1 VEFDFLP
8 KLPSS
13 NLDDRTFD
21 DLVEEC
27 IMRIPRY
34 CPEWTDHNLS
44 DPGITLVELFAWL
57 TDQMLLRFN
66 QVPRKN
72 YVAFLELLGI
82 RLQPPAPARTHLTFY
97 LSSDLPETYTIP
109 EGIEVSTVRTEITEA
124 ITFSTDSPL
133 IIAKPRLQHILCAL
147 TQEEIPQSLRER
159 ITSTWNR
166 QSDAFWE
173 GSEQPIFEEEPL
185 PGNCFYL
192 VINSDDPLD
201 GNVLEITIQ
210 AASATPTG
218 INPNQPPRRWEAWDG
233 NKWQDVLL
241 KEVDDKTRGFSF
253 YEIAQEGSNPE
264 QGTEIRLHLPQSWPV
279 TNFISYRGRWIRCVL
294 TPLEAN
300 NPGYNRPPRIAGLGV
315 RAVGGTIRAS
325 QSDLIEDE
333 RLGISNGR
341 PGQVFQLQQPPILE
355 RRASEY
361 ILVIPPNGLPQK
373 WEEVRDF
380 ADSNSQSLHYII
392 DSISGTVQF
401 GPLIREP
408 SQLKSETQV
417 RARIQQPR
425 PEDTFFQARN
435 LENNLEHQ
443 YGAVPPHGSE
453 IFMVSYRTGGGRQGN
468 VQANSLQFLKSAV
481 PYVDS
486 VINHQGAI
494 NGADAESLEQAVIKA
509 PRILRSRDRAVTV
522 EDFEVLA
529 QIAGQGAIA
538 RVHCLPA
545 NANRQA
551 GTVTLLVVPNFNT
564 DAIAEGGSSTIAQG
578 QGLSP
583 NKFDLSSALQEQV
596 LRYLDE
602 RRLLGVQVQLQQP
615 EYMGVCVQ
623 TEIGLEPAYDNSLAR
638 EEILR
643 AIRISLYK
651 FLNPLTGGIE
661 GKGWVL
667 GRPLYESDIVALLQ
681 QARGVRYLGPVL
693 LFAIRKQGDTW
704 RRQPSPERVIDPGVH
719 GLICSWA
726 DNNLRSNHIVNI
738 LNRN

>member
-1 VEFDFLP
+1 MEFDFLP

-44 DPGITLVELFAWL
+44 DPGITLIELFAWL

-82 RLQPPAPARTHLTFY
+82 RLQPPAPARTNLTFY

-109 EGIEVSTVRTEITEA
+109 AGIEVATVRTQTTEA

-133 IIAKPRLQHILCAL
+133 VIAKPRLQHFL
-147 TQEEIPQSLRER
+147 TATTVEKIPQSLRER
-159 ITSTWNR
+159 VTSTWNR
-166 QSDAFWE
+166 QSESFWE

-185 PGNCFYL
+185 PGNCFYI

-201 GNVLEITIQ
+201 GNVVEVTVQ
-210 AASATPTG
+210 GASATPTG

-233 NKWQDVLL
+233 SEWQPVLL
-241 KEVDDKTRGFSF
+241 KEVDDQTRGFSF
-253 YEIAQEGSNPE
+253 YEIAQQGSYPE
-264 QGTEIRLHLPQSWPV
+264 QGAPIKLHLPQNWPV
-279 TNFISYRGRWIRCVL
+279 TNFISYRGRWIRCLL
-294 TPLEAN
+294 TPLDAN
-300 NPGYNRPPRIAGLGV
+300 NAGYNRPPRIIGLGV
-315 RAVGGTIRAS
+315 RTVGGTVRAS
-325 QSDLIEDE
+325 QSYLIEDE
-333 RLGISNGR
+333 RLGISNGK
-341 PGQVFQLQQPPILE
+341 PGQFFQLQQPPILE
-355 RRASEY
+355 RRSEEY
-361 ILVIPPNGLPQK
+361 ILVIPPNGLPQR

-380 ADSNSQSLHYII
+380 ADSNSRSLHYII
-392 DSISGTVQF
+392 DSITGAVQF

-408 SQLKSETQV
+408 NQLKNETQV

-425 PEDTFFQARN
+425 PEDTFVQVRDIEDNSF
-435 LENNLEHQ
+435 EHQ
-443 YGAVPPHGSE
+443 YGAIPTRGSE
-453 IFMVSYRTGGGRQGN
+453 VRMVSYRTGGGRQGN
-468 VQANSLQFLKSAV
+468 VQENSLQFLKSAV
-481 PYVDS
+481 PYVES

-494 NGADAESLEQAVIKA
+494 NGADAESLEQAVIRA

-522 EDFEVLA
+522 EDFEALS

-538 RVHCLPA
+538 RVRCLPA
-545 NANRQA
+545 EMNRQA
-551 GTVTLLVVPNFNT
+551 GTVSLLIVPNYNT
-564 DAIAEGGSSTIAQG
+564 DAIAQG

-583 NKFDLSSALQEQV
+583 DKFDLSPALKEQV

-615 EYMGVCVQ
+615 EYMGVSVQ
-623 TEIGLEPAYDNSLAR
+623 TEIALEPAYDNPRAR

-643 AIRISLYK
+643 TIRLSLYK

-661 GKGWVL
+661 EKGWAF

-681 QARGVRYLGPVL
+681 QSRGVRYLGPVL
-693 LFAIRKQGDTW
+693 LFPIRKQGDTW
-704 RRQPSPERVIDPGVH
+704 RRQPSPERVIDPGVQ

-726 DNNLRSNHIVNI
+726 DSNLRSNHVVNV
-738 LNRN
+738 LNR

>member
-1 VEFDFLP
+1 MEFNFLP

-82 RLQPPAPARTHLTFY
+82 RLQPPASARTNLTFY
-97 LSSDLPETYTIP
+97 LSCDLPETYTIP
-109 EGIEVSTVRTEITEA
+109 QGIEVSTVRTETTEA

-133 IIAKPRLQHILCAL
+133 VIARPRLQHFLTAL
-147 TQEEIPQSLRER
+147 TVEEMPQSLRER
-159 ITSTWNR
+159 VTNTWNR

-173 GSEQPIFEEEPL
+173 GSEQPIFEEEPS

-201 GNVLEITIQ
+201 GNVLEITVQ
-210 AASATPTG
+210 GGSATPTG

-233 NKWQDVLL
+233 EKWQPVLL

-253 YEIAQEGSNPE
+253 YEIAQQGSHPE
-264 QGTEIRLHLPQSWPV
+264 QGAEVRLHLPQNWPA
-279 TNFISYRGRWIRCVL
+279 TNFTSYRGRWIRCFL
-294 TPLEAN
+294 TPLDAN
-300 NPGYNRPPRIAGLGV
+300 NSGYNRPPRITGLGV
-315 RAVGGTIRAS
+315 RAVGGTVRAS
-325 QSDLIEDE
+325 QNNLIEDE
-333 RLGISNGR
+333 RLGLSNGK
-341 PGQVFQLQQPPILE
+341 PGQLFRLQQPPILE
-355 RRASEY
+355 RRDSEY

-373 WEEVRDF
+373 WQEVRDF

-392 DSISGTVQF
+392 DSIDGTVQF

-408 SQLKSETQV
+408 SQLKNETQV

-425 PEDTFFQARN
+425 PEDTFVQVRDI
-435 LENNLEHQ
+435 ENNNFDHQ
-443 YGAVPPHGSE
+443 YGAVPPRSSE
-453 IFMVSYRTGGGRQGN
+453 IRMVSYRTGGGRQGN
-468 VQANSLQFLKSAV
+468 VQGNSLQFLKSAV

-529 QIAGQGAIA
+529 QQAGQGAIA
-538 RVHCLPA
+538 RVRCLPA
-545 NANRQA
+545 DANRQA
-551 GTVTLLVVPNFNT
+551 GTVSLLIVPNFNT
-564 DAIAEGGSSTIAQG
+564 DAIAQG

-583 NKFDLSSALQEQV
+583 DRFDLSPALQEQV

-615 EYMGVCVQ
+615 EYIGVCVQ
-623 TEIGLEPAYDNSLAR
+623 SEIGLEPAYDNPLAR

-643 AIRISLYK
+643 TIRISLYK

-661 GKGWVL
+661 GKGWAF

-693 LFAIRKQGDTW
+693 LFPIRKQGDTW
-704 RRQPSPERVIDPGVH
+704 RRQPSPERVIDPGVQ

-726 DNNLRSNHIVNI
+726 DNNLRSNHVVNI
-738 LNRN
+738 LNR

>member
-1 VEFDFLP
+1 MEFDFLP
-8 KLPSS
+8 NLPSS

-44 DPGITLVELFAWL
+44 DPGITLIELFAWL

-82 RLQPPAPARTHLTFY
+82 RLQPPAPAHTNLTFY
-97 LSSDLPETYTIP
+97 LSSDLPETYTISA
-109 EGIEVSTVRTEITEA
+109 GIEVSTVRTETTEA
-124 ITFSTDSPL
+124 ITFSTDSAL
-133 IIAKPRLQHILCAL
+133 IIAKPRLQHLLTAL
-147 TQEEIPQSLRER
+147 TVEEIPQSLRER
-159 ITSTWNR
+159 LTGNWNR
-166 QSDAFWE
+166 QSEVFWE
-173 GSEQPIFEEEPL
+173 GSEQTIFEEEPS

-210 AASATPTG
+210 GASATPTG

-233 NKWQDVLL
+233 EEWQPVLL

-253 YEIAQEGSNPE
+253 YEIAQQGSNPE
-264 QGTEIRLHLPQSWPV
+264 QGAEIRLHLPQNWPV
-279 TNFISYRGRWIRCVL
+279 TNFVSYRGRWIRCLL
-294 TPLEAN
+294 TPLDAN
-300 NPGYNRPPRIAGLGV
+300 NSGYNRPPRIIGLGV
-315 RAVGGTIRAS
+315 RAVGGTVRAS
-325 QSDLIEDE
+325 QSNLIKDE
-333 RLGISNGR
+333 RLGISNGK
-341 PGQVFQLQQPPILE
+341 PGQIFQLQQPPILE
-355 RRASEY
+355 RRADEY
-361 ILVIPPNGLPQK
+361 ILVIPANGLPQK

-380 ADSNSQSLHYII
+380 ADSNSQSLHYVI

-425 PEDTFFQARN
+425 PEDTFVQVSDID
-435 LENNLEHQ
+435 NNLERQ
-443 YGAVPPHGSE
+443 YGAVPVRGAE
-453 IFMVSYRTGGGRQGN
+453 IRMVRYRTGGGRQGN
-468 VQANSLQFLKSAV
+468 VQAESLQFLKSAV
-481 PYVDS
+481 PYIAS
-486 VINHQGAI
+486 AINHKGAI
-494 NGADAESLEQAVIKA
+494 NGADAESLEQAIIKA

-522 EDFEVLA
+522 EDFEALA

-538 RVHCLPA
+538 RVRCLSA
-545 NANRQA
+545 EFNRQA
-551 GTVTLLVVPNFNT
+551 GTVSLLIVPNFNT
-564 DAIAEGGSSTIAQG
+564 DAIAQG
-578 QGLSP
+578 HGLSP
-583 NKFDLSSALQEQV
+583 DNFELSPALKEQV
-596 LRYLDE
+596 SRYLDE

-623 TEIGLEPAYDNSLAR
+623 TEIGLEPAYDNPLAR

-643 AIRISLYK
+643 TIRVSLYK

-661 GKGWVL
+661 GKGWPF

-693 LFAIRKQGDTW
+693 LFPIRKQGDTW
-704 RRQPSPERVIDPGVH
+704 SRQPSPERVIDPGVQ

-726 DNNLRSNHIVNI
+726 DNNLRSNHVVNI
-738 LNRN
+738 LSR

>member
-1 VEFDFLP
+1 MEFDFLP

-21 DLVEEC
+21 DLVDEC

-44 DPGITLVELFAWL
+44 DPGITLIELFAWL

-109 EGIEVSTVRTEITEA
+109 EGIEVSTIRTETTEA

-133 IIAKPRLQHILCAL
+133 IIAKPRLQHLLTAL
-147 TQEEIPQSLRER
+147 TVEERPQSLRDR
-159 ITSTWNR
+159 VTSTWNR
-166 QSDAFWE
+166 QSESFWE
-173 GSEQPIFEEEPL
+173 GSEQSIFEEEPA
-185 PGNCFYL
+185 PGNCFYI

-201 GNVLEITIQ
+201 GNVLEISVEG
-210 AASATPTG
+210 ASATPTG
-218 INPNQPPRRWEAWDG
+218 INPKQPPRRWEAWDG
-233 NKWQDVLL
+233 EQWQPVLL
-241 KEVDDKTRGFSF
+241 KESDDKTRGFSF
-253 YEIAQEGSNPE
+253 YEIAQQANNPE
-264 QGTEIRLHLPQSWPV
+264 QGTEIRLHLPQNWPV
-279 TNFISYRGRWIRCVL
+279 TNFVSYRGRWIRCLL
-294 TPLEAN
+294 TPLDAN
-300 NPGYNRPPRIAGLGV
+300 NSGYNRPPRIIGVGV

-325 QSDLIEDE
+325 QSNLIEDE
-333 RLGISNGR
+333 RLGISNGKS
-341 PGQVFQLQQPPILE
+341 GQIFQLQQPPILE
-355 RRASEY
+355 RRSEEY
-361 ILVIPPNGLPQK
+361 ILVIPPNGLPQR

-417 RARIQQPR
+417 RARVQQPR
-425 PEDTFFQARN
+425 AEDTFVQVRD
-435 LENNLEHQ
+435 LESNNLEYQ
-443 YGAVPPHGSE
+443 YGAVPERGSE
-453 IFMVSYRTGGGRQGN
+453 IRMVRYRTGGGRRGN

-494 NGADAESLEQAVIKA
+494 NGADAESLEEAVLKA

-522 EDFEVLA
+522 EDFEALT

-538 RVHCLPA
+538 RVRCLPA
-545 NANRQA
+545 EINRQA
-551 GTVTLLVVPNFNT
+551 GTVSLLIVPNYNT
-564 DAIAEGGSSTIAQG
+564 DAIVQG

-583 NKFDLSSALQEQV
+583 DTFELSPALKEQV

-602 RRLLGVQVQLQQP
+602 RRLLGVQVQLQKP
-615 EYMGVCVQ
+615 EYMGVSVQ
-623 TEIGLEPAYDNSLAR
+623 TEIGLEPAYDNQFAR
-638 EEILR
+638 DEILR
-643 AIRISLYK
+643 DIRISLYK

-661 GKGWVL
+661 GKGWEF

-681 QARGVRYLGPVL
+681 QSRGVRYLGPVL
-693 LFAIRKQGDTW
+693 LFPIRKQSDTW
-704 RRQPSPERVIDPGVH
+704 RRQASPERVIDPGVQ
-719 GLICSWA
+719 GLICSWV
-726 DNNLRSNHIVNI
+726 DTNLRSGHIVNI
-738 LNRN
+738 LNR

>member
-1 VEFDFLP
+1 VEFEFLP

-82 RLQPPAPARTHLTFY
+82 RLQPPAPARTDLTFY

-133 IIAKPRLQHILCAL
+133 VIAKPRLQHVLTAL
-147 TQEEIPQSLRER
+147 SVEEIPQSLRER
-159 ITSTWNR
+159 VTNNWNR

-173 GSEQPIFEEEPL
+173 GSEQSIFEEEPQ

-201 GNVLEITIQ
+201 GNVLEITFQ
-210 AASATPTG
+210 GASATPTG
-218 INPNQPPRRWEAWDG
+218 INPNQPPRVWEAWDG
-233 NKWQDVLL
+233 EKWQPVLL
-241 KEVDDKTRGFSF
+241 KEVDDKTQGFSF
-253 YEIAQEGSNPE
+253 YEMAQQGNNPE
-264 QGTEIRLHLPQSWPV
+264 QGAEVRLHLPPNWPV

-294 TPLEAN
+294 TPLGTN
-300 NPGYNRPPRIAGLGV
+300 DSGYNRPPRIAGLGV
-315 RAVGGTIRAS
+315 RAVGGTVRAS
-325 QSDLIEDE
+325 QSNLIEDE
-333 RLGISNGR
+333 RLGLSDGK
-341 PGQVFQLQQPPILE
+341 PGQTFQLQQPPILE
-355 RRASEY
+355 RRENEY
-361 ILVIPPNGLPQK
+361 IIVIPPGGLPQK
-373 WEEVRDF
+373 WQEVRDF
-380 ADSNSQSLHYII
+380 ADSSSESFHYII

-408 SQLKSETQV
+408 SQLKSQTEV
-417 RARIQQPR
+417 RSRIQQPR
-425 PEDTFFQARN
+425 PEDTFVQVSDIDRN
-435 LENNLEHQ
+435 TQEHQ
-443 YGAVPPHGSE
+443 YGAIPARGAE
-453 IFMVSYRTGGGRQGN
+453 IRMVSYRTGGGRQGN
-468 VQANSLQFLKSAV
+468 VQVHSLQFLKSAV
-481 PYVDS
+481 PYVAS
-486 VINHQGAI
+486 VINHKGAI

-529 QIAGQGAIA
+529 QQAGQGAIA
-538 RVHCLPA
+538 RVRCLPA
-545 NANRQA
+545 DANRQA
-551 GTVTLLVVPNFNT
+551 GTVSLLIVPNFNT
-564 DAIAEGGSSTIAQG
+564 DAITQG

-583 NKFDLSSALQEQV
+583 DKFDLSPALQEQI

-615 EYMGVCVQ
+615 EYIGVSVQ
-623 TEIGLEPAYDNSLAR
+623 TEIGLEPAYDNPLAR

-661 GKGWVL
+661 GKGWAF

-681 QARGVRYLGPVL
+681 QSRGVRYLGPVL
-693 LFAIRKQGDTW
+693 LFPIRKQGDTW
-704 RRQPSPERVIDPGVH
+704 RRQPSPERVIDPGVQ

-738 LNRN
+738 LNR

>member
-21 DLVEEC
+21 DLVDEC

-44 DPGITLVELFAWL
+44 DPGITLIELFAWL

-82 RLQPPAPARTHLTFY
+82 RLQPPAPARTYLTFY

-109 EGIEVSTVRTEITEA
+109 AGIEVSTIRTETTEA

-133 IIAKPRLQHILCAL
+133 IVAKPRLQHLLTAL
-147 TQEEIPQSLRER
+147 TVEEIPQSLRER
-159 ITSTWNR
+159 VTSTWNR
-166 QSDAFWE
+166 QSQSFWE
-173 GSEQPIFEEEPL
+173 GSEQPIFEEQPA
-185 PGNCFYL
+185 PGNCFYIA
-192 VINSDDPLD
+192 INSDDPLD
-201 GNVLEITIQ
+201 GNVLEITVQ
-210 AASATPTG
+210 GASATPTG
-218 INPNQPPRRWEAWDG
+218 IDPNQPPRRWEAWDG
-233 NKWQDVLL
+233 EKWQPVLL
-241 KEVDDKTRGFSF
+241 KESDDKTRGFSF
-253 YEIAQEGSNPE
+253 YEIAQQGSNPE
-264 QGTEIRLHLPQSWPV
+264 EGAEIRLHLPQNWPV
-279 TNFISYRGRWIRCVL
+279 TNFVSYRGRWIRCLL
-294 TPLEAN
+294 THT
-300 NPGYNRPPRIAGLGV
+300 GYNRPPRIIGLGV

-325 QSDLIEDE
+325 QSNLIEDE
-333 RLGISNGR
+333 RLGISSGT
-341 PGQVFQLQQPPILE
+341 PGQIFQLQQPPILE
-355 RRASEY
+355 RRDDEY
-361 ILVIPPNGLPQK
+361 ILVIPPNGLPQR

-380 ADSNSQSLHYII
+380 ADSNSQSFHYII

-417 RARIQQPR
+417 RTRIQQPR
-425 PEDTFFQARN
+425 AEDTFVQVSDIEN
-435 LENNLEHQ
+435 NNLEHQ
-443 YGAVPPHGSE
+443 YGAVPPRGSE
-453 IFMVSYRTGGGRQGN
+453 IRMVCYRTGGGRQGN
-468 VQANSLQFLKSAV
+468 VQARSLQFLKSAV

-494 NGADAESLEQAVIKA
+494 NGADAESLEQAVLKA

-522 EDFEVLA
+522 EDFEALT

-538 RVHCLPA
+538 RVRCLPA
-545 NANRQA
+545 EVNRQA
-551 GTVTLLVVPNFNT
+551 GMVSLLIVPNFNT
-564 DAIAEGGSSTIAQG
+564 DAINQG
-578 QGLSP
+578 EGLSP
-583 NKFDLSSALQEQV
+583 DKFELSPALKEQV
-596 LRYLDE
+596 LRYLEE

-615 EYMGVCVQ
+615 EYIGVSIQ
-623 TEIGLEPAYDNSLAR
+623 TEICLEPAYDNPFAR

-643 AIRISLYK
+643 EIRVSLYK
-651 FLNPLTGGIE
+651 YLNPLTGGIE
-661 GKGWVL
+661 GKGWEF
-667 GRPLYESDIVALLQ
+667 GRPLYESDIVARLQ

-693 LFAIRKQGDTW
+693 LFPIRKQSDTW
-704 RRQPSPERVIDPGVH
+704 RRQPSPERVIDPGVQ

-726 DNNLRSNHIVNI
+726 DTNLRSGHIVNV
-738 LNRN
+738 LNR